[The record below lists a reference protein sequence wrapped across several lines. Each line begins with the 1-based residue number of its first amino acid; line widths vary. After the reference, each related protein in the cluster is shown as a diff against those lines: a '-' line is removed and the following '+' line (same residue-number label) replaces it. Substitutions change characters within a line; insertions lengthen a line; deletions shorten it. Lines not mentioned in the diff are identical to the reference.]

1 MNLKKKKTDMMG
13 REEEERD
20 NMKALLDE
28 CLTWCIDC
36 TMSPCICV
44 LTKLELRIM
53 QEKVAKM
60 LDNLMKKTGCDTRT
74 PSATT
79 TTTTTSVGNDDEK
92 EEITGKTR
100 GKTSQ
105 VELGHTLVP
114 SKSSFQVWL
123 CKCQIISSVEF

>member
-1 MNLKKKKTDMMG
+1 MQLVVAKKRLREDTYEFEEEKKTEMMG

-53 QEKVAKM
+53 
-60 LDNLMKKTGCDTRT
+60 
-74 PSATT
+74 
-79 TTTTTSVGNDDEK
+79 
-92 EEITGKTR
+92 
-100 GKTSQ
+100 
-105 VELGHTLVP
+105 
-114 SKSSFQVWL
+114 
-123 CKCQIISSVEF
+123 

>member
-1 MNLKKKKTDMMG
+1 MQLVVAKKRLREKTHMNLKKKKTDMMG

-53 QEKVAKM
+53 
-60 LDNLMKKTGCDTRT
+60 
-74 PSATT
+74 
-79 TTTTTSVGNDDEK
+79 
-92 EEITGKTR
+92 
-100 GKTSQ
+100 
-105 VELGHTLVP
+105 
-114 SKSSFQVWL
+114 
-123 CKCQIISSVEF
+123 

>member
-1 MNLKKKKTDMMG
+1 MNLKKKKIDMMG
-13 REEEERD
+13 REEEEND

-53 QEKVAKM
+53 KEKVAKM
-60 LDNLMKKTGCDTRT
+60 LDNLMKKTGCDTGT

-79 TTTTTSVGNDDEK
+79 TTTTTSVAEHDFHGDSCD
-92 EEITGKTR
+92 I
-100 GKTSQ
+100 SP
-105 VELGHTLVP
+105 VHFD
-114 SKSSFQVWL
+114 KSVSHGP
-123 CKCQIISSVEF
+123 I

>member
-100 GKTSQ
+100 GK
-105 VELGHTLVP
+105 
-114 SKSSFQVWL
+114 KSSGTEDCTIEDNRCSEAQEHQL
-123 CKCQIISSVEF
+123 HLQLHY